1 MLEYERGFAPLL
13 VDDEG
18 AVIAACLMV
27 CEVDSVASML
37 AGTKV
42 LRL

>member
-13 VDDEG
+13 VDEG
-18 AVIAACLMV
+18 AVIAAYLMV

-37 AGTKV
+37 AGTKL